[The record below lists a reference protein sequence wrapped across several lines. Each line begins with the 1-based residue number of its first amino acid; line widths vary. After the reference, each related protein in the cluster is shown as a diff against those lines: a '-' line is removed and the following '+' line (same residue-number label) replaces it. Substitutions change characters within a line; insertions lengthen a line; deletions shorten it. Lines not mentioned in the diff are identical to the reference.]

1 MSTALTCYMTN
12 TAGSTLGTTYQFSV
26 THGVDNTNVTQD
38 YTRLATATGYGEV
51 VAQGTTNAWA
61 AAGSIG
67 SPSGKGFMLE
77 SATLNLAG
85 QRIAAGSWSGTIRLS
100 IGHDDGTL
108 GGTITADIHMRAY
121 RYRSGTYTA
130 IVDMVATGQTVPT
143 TSGSISNYTVTG
155 SGSATD
161 FLSGDLL
168 YGDIW
173 LNVTAN
179 VTADS
184 IRAIR
189 LNRISTNFT
198 GDSTAQWVTP
208 GYDPTPGGGSSVG
221 PSFVNGLMM
230 SPGYFPGQG
239 GSL

>member
-1 MSTALTCYMTN
+1 MSTALTVYMTN
-12 TAGSTLGTTYQFSV
+12 TTGSTLAATYQLSA

-38 YTRLATATGYGEV
+38 YTLLGTATAWGEV
-51 VAQGTTNAWA
+51 VAQGTTNAWG

-85 QRIAAGSWSGTIRLS
+85 QRIAAGSWSGVIRLS
-100 IGHDDGTL
+100 IGHSDGTL

-121 RYRSGTYTA
+121 RYRSGVYTS
-130 IVDMVATGQTVPT
+130 IVDMALTGQTVPA
-143 TSGSISNYTVTG
+143 TSGSISNYSLSGT
-155 SGSATD
+155 GSATD

-168 YGDIW
+168 YTDIW
-173 LNVTAN
+173 MDVTAN

-198 GDSTAQWVTP
+198 GDSSAQWVTP
-208 GYDPTPGGGSSVG
+208 GYDPTPGGGSSAG
-221 PSFVNGLMM
+221 PSFVNGLLM